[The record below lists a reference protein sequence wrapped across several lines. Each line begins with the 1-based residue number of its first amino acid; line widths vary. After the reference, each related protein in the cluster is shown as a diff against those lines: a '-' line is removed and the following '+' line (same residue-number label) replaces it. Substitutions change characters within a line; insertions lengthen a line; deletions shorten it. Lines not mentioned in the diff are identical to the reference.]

1 MADQTTGNKAVR
13 DQIALLTFIDDIIK
27 ERKDPDVKPENIS
40 QVKAVLLKEV
50 NDSINRHLI
59 SLISEKDQVELDEL
73 LEKNVTDD
81 ELNEFFLKKIPQLEA
96 EIASV
101 LLNFRAAYLYPV
113 TGGQPSFVKT
123 SEGKPP
129 TPPPAPVPVD
139 KMN

>member
-27 ERKDPDVKPENIS
+27 ERKDPNIKPENIT

-59 SLISEKDQVELDEL
+59 SLMSEKDQVELDEL
-73 LEKNVTDD
+73 LEKNITDD
-81 ELNEFFLKKIPQLEA
+81 GLNEFFLKKIPQLEA

-101 LLNFRAAYLYPV
+101 LLNFRAAYLYQS
-113 TGGQPSFVKT
+113 QPSSAKPAFVKT
-123 SEGKPP
+123 SAGKPDF
-129 TPPPAPVPVD
+129 PPPAPVPV
-139 KMN
+139 

>member
-1 MADQTTGNKAVR
+1 MANQATSNKAVG

-27 ERKDPDVKPENIS
+27 ERKDPNVKPENIS

-73 LEKNVTDD
+73 LEKNITDD

-101 LLNFRAAYLYPV
+101 LLNFRAAYLY
-113 TGGQPSFVKT
+113 QPQPPSA
-123 SEGKPP
+123 KPAF
-129 TPPPAPVPVD
+129 PPPAPVPVD